1 MHNSARIYN
10 LLQQLVEALADE
22 VTQEARARLENV
34 GGSSAT
40 TRMSAP
46 SVSSLPPFEEELAPR
61 PIMPQGASK
70 SPQFETP
77 DFDKLLADLEALRKD
92 TAVGSPAPVMTG
104 GEIRSNTPVN
114 NHAPSDVSAGKRPL
128 STMAD
133 ASLLLKKVTGHK

>member
-40 TRMSAP
+40 TRMSTP
-46 SVSSLPPFEEELAPR
+46 SVSTLPPFEEELAPR
-61 PIMPQGASK
+61 PVMPQNTGK

-92 TAVGSPAPVMTG
+92 TAVGSSAPVMTG

-114 NHAPSDVSAGKRPL
+114 NHASSDAPMGKRPF

-133 ASLLLKKVTGHK
+133 ASQLLKKVTGHK